1 MKPGPRLTLATA
13 LLLTLIWGTTWSA
26 IRVGL
31 TGIPPLSGVA
41 VRFLLAGLALAVV
54 ARIMGAPWWAGP
66 GTWVRWLAHGLLC
79 FCISYGVT
87 YWAEQWVPSGLTSVL
102 FATYSLWVVILA
114 QFLLPE
120 EKLRPRVAL
129 GTLTGFLGV
138 VAERVC
144 VRPLARSSPLMTLL
158 ATLSLGLVIRE
169 AVLIFYPRGA
179 DPKPFPRLL
188 PGGGVE
194 VGGVAIRYE
203 NLVILVIGFA
213 AMVAVDLI
221 INRTRMGAAI
231 RAVAQDPEAAQMMGV
246 PLDRTVDATFF
257 LGSGLAA
264 VAGILS
270 GFYYS
275 EVHFIMGVTGGVIGF
290 SAAAI
295 GGLGNV
301 YGAIVGGLLFGV
313 LQTTAAALIPRGSE
327 FRDVVAFAVVML
339 FLVARPSG
347 LLGEKSLERV

>member
-1 MKPGPRLTLATA
+1 MPPVELLLQQAFNGLMLGVMYALVAVGFTLFFGVLDVIHFSHGDVFMLGAFAGLTLLVA
-13 LLLTLIWGTTWSA
+13 LGA
-26 IRVGL
+26 AGVGH
-31 TGIPPLSGVA
+31 PAVA
-41 VRFLLAGLALAVV
+41 VTLALA
-54 ARIMGAPWWAGP
+54 GAI
-66 GTWVRWLAHGLLC
+66 LLT
-79 FCISYGVT
+79 G
-87 YWAEQWVPSGLTSVL
+87 
-102 FATYSLWVVILA
+102 
-114 QFLLPE
+114 
-120 EKLRPRVAL
+120 AL
-129 GTLTGFLGV
+129 GVL
-138 VAERVC
+138 AERIC
-144 VRPLARSSPLMTLL
+144 VKPLARSSPLMTLL

-188 PGGGVE
+188 PDGGMELGGVS
-194 VGGVAIRYE
+194 IRYE
-203 NLVILVIGFA
+203 NLVILVVGFG
-213 AMVAVDLI
+213 AMVAVDLV

-231 RAVAQDPEAAQMMGV
+231 RAIAQDPEAAQMMGV

-301 YGAIVGGLLFGV
+301 YGAIVGGLLFGM
-313 LQTTAAALIPRGSE
+313 LQTMAAALIPRGSE

-339 FLVARPSG
+339 FLVLRPSG
-347 LLGEKSLERV
+347 ILGEKSVERV

>member
-1 MKPGPRLTLATA
+1 MSSPSPRLLTA
-13 LLLTLIWGTTWSA
+13 AMALMILIWGTTWSA

-138 VAERVC
+138 AVIFSEDFARLGEGDVLFPAL
-144 VRPLARSSPLMTLL
+144 VLLIAPLSAALDSVLVKRFGGGHHPVTLNAAGMLVTAPLMAAVAWATESDRAWNLAPAPVL
-158 ATLSLGLVIRE
+158 ATIYLALCGSALAFSLYFWALRHTTATRLSTIAYAIPVV
-169 AVLIFYPRGA
+169 AVTIGSLAFGEPITARLI
-179 DPKPFPRLL
+179 L
-188 PGGGVE
+188 GGVG
-194 VGGVAIRYE
+194 VIAGVAI
-203 NLVILVIGFA
+203 
-213 AMVAVDLI
+213 
-221 INRTRMGAAI
+221 T
-231 RAVAQDPEAAQMMGV
+231 
-246 PLDRTVDATFF
+246 
-257 LGSGLAA
+257 
-264 VAGILS
+264 
-270 GFYYS
+270 
-275 EVHFIMGVTGGVIGF
+275 
-290 SAAAI
+290 SAASR
-295 GGLGNV
+295 
-301 YGAIVGGLLFGV
+301 
-313 LQTTAAALIPRGSE
+313 RG
-327 FRDVVAFAVVML
+327 
-339 FLVARPSG
+339 
-347 LLGEKSLERV
+347 